1 MADTP
6 PPSGALVDLVR
17 VIGPYVPGFAGAVL
31 SMAFGERLT
40 VRGKLLSAAA
50 GFGAALWIAPAL
62 VAVAAHLWPGGGP
75 LPVQLAAFV
84 GFVSGTFGM
93 VLLSGLAQA
102 LARYSRDPLSLVRI
116 QVGGVTITGGINRE
130 GDAP

>member
-1 MADTP
+1 MQ
-6 PPSGALVDLVR
+6 L
-17 VIGPYVPGFAGAVL
+17 IG
-31 SMAFGERLT
+31 
-40 VRGKLLSAAA
+40 
-50 GFGAALWIAPAL
+50 
-62 VAVAAHLWPGGGP
+62 
-75 LPVQLAAFV
+75 FV